1 MAIKFNKDKQFMQV
15 DRYSGQDIYYS
26 KPDEYWT
33 EIINIKA
40 IKAIV
45 EHFVIKTNRRN
56 GYDVIFDG
64 GDKGSFWINDD
75 EYKIICEALGFEPAE
90 DKPKKN

>member
-1 MAIKFNKDKQFMQV
+1 MAIKFSKDKQFMQV
-15 DRYSGQDIYYS
+15 DRYRPDAFRS
-26 KPDEYWT
+26 KLDEYWT

-45 EHFVIKTNRRN
+45 EHFVKKTNKRN
-56 GYDVIFDG
+56 GYDVILVG

-75 EYKIICEALGFEPAE
+75 EYKIICEALGFELAE
-90 DKPKKN
+90 DRLKEN